1 MGFAKETIGDTYL
14 YTVPAFSRTRL
25 VEHGFTCRLG
35 GLSKKEFSS
44 FNVAFHVGDNPD
56 IVIKNR
62 KKMVRLL
69 NEDLESLVASEQ
81 IHGHEVYVVGIKD
94 RGRGSISYD
103 SAIPQTDAL
112 ITNVPG
118 IILSLYFAD
127 CVPVF
132 FLDPVHQ
139 VIALAHAGWKGTV
152 QHIVSLTIKKMTEL
166 FGTDP
171 ELCLAAIGPSIGRC
185 CFQVDRP
192 VVDEFARYVDGYEEF
207 CFPHGAEKWLL
218 DLPGINRHLLIKE
231 GFRLENITKSDFCTF
246 CSNDLFF
253 SYRKDGGRTGRQ
265 AALIMLKERSI

>member
-1 MGFAKETIGDTYL
+1 MGFVKETKGDTYL
-14 YTVPAFSRTRL
+14 YTVPAFSQTGL
-25 VEHGFTCRLG
+25 VKHGFTCRLG
-35 GLSKKEFSS
+35 GFSEGDYSS
-44 FNVAFHVGDNPD
+44 FNVAFHVGDNSD
-56 IVIKNR
+56 LVIKNR
-62 KKMVRLL
+62 EKMVNLFGA
-69 NEDLESLVASEQ
+69 DMDSLVASEQ
-81 IHGHEVYVVGIKD
+81 VHGHEVYVVGIKD
-94 RGRGSISYD
+94 RGRGSVSYD

-166 FGTDP
+166 FDTKP
-171 ELCLAAIGPSIGRC
+171 ESCLAAIGPSIGGC

-192 VVDEFARYVDGYEEF
+192 VVDEFARYVGGYEKF
-207 CFPHGAEKWLL
+207 CFPHSSGKWLL
-218 DLPGINRHLLIKE
+218 DLSGINRHLLVK
-231 GFRLENITKSDFCTF
+231 GGLRPDNITQSNFCTY
-246 CSNDLFF
+246 CSNDFFF

-265 AALIMLKERSI
+265 AALIMLNERSI